1 MNALK
6 DIVCVAFAVA
16 VLWPSSA
23 TDLGLERTASVFHSY
38 EFEEMNDTPA
48 PEGYAPFYISHYG
61 RHGSRRLTGTY
72 VADAIAVLENNRL
85 TPKGVELLAAMRE
98 IAKAH
103 DGMIGELSL
112 RGAEEHRQLARR
124 MAWRFPEVFNGYH
137 DVHCRSSIY
146 PRVLVS
152 MANFTITL
160 KEFAPGLSFDFETG
174 EKVLRVL
181 NPPYYELK
189 GRSPDLPDFPA
200 PESLMVRIFAEP
212 VSVTRPDKFVHDLFI
227 CASDCQ
233 CLREE
238 LGGLDLY
245 RFFSHEEISRLSRA
259 LEEEMYCD
267 MANSVEH
274 GEAPVKVS
282 ARLWDDIAT
291 RADEA
296 IAKGGIAADLRFGH
310 DSGLWPL
317 AGFMGLEGPGDRVP
331 MAEAAEKCPGWKW
344 MPMASNLQMIFYRD
358 KAGEVL
364 VKILYNEREMS
375 VKGLVPVTEPYYR
388 WNELKTLMKGEGNE
402 K

>member
-6 DIVCVAFAVA
+6 GIACAAFAVA
-16 VLWPSSA
+16 VFWPSSA
-23 TDLGLERTASVFHSY
+23 ADLGLERTASVFHSY
-38 EFEEMNDTPA
+38 EFEEMKDTLA
-48 PEGYAPFYISHYG
+48 PEGFKPFYISHYG

-72 VADAIAVLENNRL
+72 VSDAIAVLENSRL
-85 TPKGVELLAAMRE
+85 APKGVELLAAMRE

-124 MAWRFPEVFNGYH
+124 MAWRFPEVFNGYRN
-137 DVHCRSSIY
+137 VHCRSSIY

-200 PESLMVRIFAEP
+200 PESLMARIFAEP
-212 VSVTRPDKFVHDLFI
+212 GSVAKPAKFVHDLFI

-238 LGGLDLY
+238 LGGLDIY
-245 RFFSHEEISRLSRA
+245 RFFSPEEIACLSRA

-267 MANSVEH
+267 MANSVEY

-282 ARLWDDIAT
+282 ARLWDDIAE

-375 VKGLVPVTEPYYR
+375 VRGLAPITGPYYR
-388 WNELKTLMKGEGNE
+388 WKDLKSAMKGRMS
-402 K
+402 